1 MQAITAPRIRPI
13 RPVQSARHQHGIVLI
28 IALVLL
34 VVIGFSST
42 FIMRNALVGEL
53 ITNNLSSNQAA
64 NHAAETALRY
74 CENELMNQ
82 PSGVPPPVLPAP
94 DVGDPVQWQTAAN
107 WSVAGQVITVPDNVL
122 QGASGI
128 TYRTKPQCMI
138 ERISIF
144 VANRKDP
151 RRQYGFQITAR
162 GFSPDYQAPSNEGT
176 GGAGSE
182 VVLQSTLRTAT
193 CVGAL
198 NGNCE

>member
-1 MQAITAPRIRPI
+1 MPSITAPRHKPATR
-13 RPVQSARHQHGIVLI
+13 QQGFVLV
-28 IALVLL
+28 IALALL

-42 FIMRNALVGEL
+42 FIMRNALFGEV
-53 ITNNLSSNQAA
+53 ITNNLSANQAA

-82 PSGVPPPVLPAP
+82 PAPTAPPVLPVP
-94 DVGDPVQWQTAAN
+94 DTGDPIQWQTAAN
-107 WSVAGQVITVPDNVL
+107 WNIAGQVVTIPDNVL
-122 QGASGI
+122 QGANGI
-128 TYRTKPQCMI
+128 TYPTKPQCMI
-138 ERISIF
+138 ERISVF

-162 GFSPDYQAPSNEGT
+162 GYSPDYQAPTAAGS

-182 VVLQSTLRTAT
+182 VVLQSTLRTAS